1 MCLRLS
7 AMQSRGLVALRD
19 LRQHARLWR
28 SIECQALQGATLT
41 CCYETFRAKLHMQL
55 CMVYALDRQGCK
67 GSIYVIQISEGL
79 YRFCTSFHKQS
90 KGIIVASG
98 GCMINMMRRSGYE
111 IQTHK
116 TFYWIL
122 RSY

>member
-41 CCYETFRAKLHMQL
+41 YCYETFPAKLQMQL
-55 CMVYALDRQGCK
+55 CIMRWIAK
-67 GSIYVIQISEGL
+67 
-79 YRFCTSFHKQS
+79 
-90 KGIIVASG
+90 VAKVAY
-98 GCMINMMRRSGYE
+98 M
-111 IQTHK
+111 
-116 TFYWIL
+116 
-122 RSY
+122 